1 MLTVTKKAAT
11 VLKAVQAVEGAGR
24 ETGIRIRRSAIA
36 RDSGGRTQALSFAIV
51 EQPSPGD
58 QESEQ
63 NGLRIFVDEQLI
75 EMLDGRTLDVSNEG
89 EGRSKLVFR

>member
-1 MLTVTKKAAT
+1 MLTVTKKAAEL
-11 VLKAVQAVEGAGR
+11 LKAVKVVEGAGR
-24 ETGIRIRRSAIA
+24 ESGIRIRGSAIA
-36 RDSGGRTQALSFAIV
+36 RDAAERAQMVGFTIV

-75 EMLDGRTLDVSNEG
+75 EILDDRTLDVSNEG
-89 EGRSKLVFR
+89 EGKSELIFR